1 MDYASE
7 SQHQFRFTSEDLAK
21 LKSVVKGRTSRGLG
35 AADLDDITGKILLS
49 ACVTA
54 AKADATA
61 PVAALAFRYA
71 EMPSYYTAARK
82 AAADVAAEDP
92 DWIRGSTPHASR
104 SAQAVEIRDVL
115 RVLGPVSGQMIW
127 RCDVEGMT
135 LAETATT
142 LGVSTATA
150 HRRLKRAHDEFRA
163 AWAA

>member
-1 MDYASE
+1 MDFASE
-7 SQHQFRFTSEDLAK
+7 TQHQFRFTGEDLGK
-21 LKSVVKGRTSRGLG
+21 LKSVVKRRASRSFG
-35 AADLDDITGKILLS
+35 AVDLDDITGEILLS

-71 EMPSYYTAARK
+71 AMPSYYTAARK
-82 AAADVAAEDP
+82 AAAAVAAEDP
-92 DWIRGSTPHASR
+92 DWGSIPDASR
-104 SAQAVEIRDVL
+104 SAQAVEIRDAL

-142 LGVSTATA
+142 LGVSTATS
-150 HRRLKRAHDEFRA
+150 HRRLKQAHDEFRA